1 MNGRDENKGQ
11 QKEKKGE
18 LHGACIE
25 TVGSKVENTTANEA
39 VFLRA

>member
-18 LHGACIE
+18 LHGCIE